1 MRLVF
6 IRGAPAEFSAT
17 VFVAV
22 SSTTAPISP
31 IALLPKVKAVLS
43 ENDPPAVQPASQF
56 TCSGRAEESPVGIV
70 FVPSVTFTGQAPGR
84 LAAVPWFAL
93 VDVSV
98 TACAL
103 GKATFIGLPPV
114 PRSVPLASYSVAI
127 LRALVVMLARAVA
140 FAVPL
145 V

>member
-98 TACAL
+98 TRSEEHTSEL
-103 GKATFIGLPPV
+103 QSPV
-114 PRSVPLASYSVAI
+114 H
-127 LRALVVMLARAVA
+127 LVCRLLLEKKKKKQYQISIRNQ
-140 FAVPL
+140 
-145 V
+145 